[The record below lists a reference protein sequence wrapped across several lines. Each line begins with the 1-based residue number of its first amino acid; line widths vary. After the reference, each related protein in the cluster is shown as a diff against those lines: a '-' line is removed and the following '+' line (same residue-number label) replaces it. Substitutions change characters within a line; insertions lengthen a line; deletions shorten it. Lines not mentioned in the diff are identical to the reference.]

1 MGIVGIARSVQGM
14 AITQKSKYALRAMLE
29 LAVRVGHG
37 PISIGEIAKAQAIPA
52 RFLEAI
58 LAQLKRAGLVES
70 RRGNEGGYVL
80 ARPPARISVGDVLRV
95 VQGTLADPD
104 TAGRSQGSSPQ
115 ATQAVFAPIWERAV
129 RSASSV
135 YDAATFQ
142 VLVDRYRTALGSGAP
157 DYSI

>member
-1 MGIVGIARSVQGM
+1 M
-14 AITQKSKYALRAMLE
+14 AITQKSKYALRATLE
-29 LAVRVGHG
+29 LAVRFGQG
-37 PISIGEIAKAQAIPA
+37 PISIGEIARAQAIPA

-95 VQGTLADPD
+95 VQGTLAAPD
-104 TAGRSQGSSPQ
+104 NLGHGQGGGPHAS
-115 ATQAVFAPIWERAV
+115 QAVFSPIWDAALG
-129 RSASSV
+129 SASAV
-135 YDAATFQ
+135 YDAASFQ
-142 VLVDRYRTALGSGAP
+142 ILVDRYRTALGNRAL

>member
-1 MGIVGIARSVQGM
+1 M
-14 AITQKSKYALRAMLE
+14 AITQKSKYALRATLE
-29 LAVRVGHG
+29 LAMRSGHG
-37 PISIGEIAKAQAIPA
+37 PVSIGEIAKAQSIPA

-95 VQGTLADPD
+95 VQGSLADPD
-104 TAGRSQGSSPQ
+104 AAGRSQGSSPHASQ
-115 ATQAVFAPIWERAV
+115 VVFGPIWESAV

-135 YDAATFQ
+135 YDAASFQ
-142 VLVDRYRTALGSGAP
+142 VLVDRYRTALGNNAP

>member
-1 MGIVGIARSVQGM
+1 M
-14 AITQKSKYALRAMLE
+14 AITQKSKYALRATLE
-29 LAVRVGHG
+29 LAMRFGHG
-37 PISIGEIAKAQAIPA
+37 PVSIGEIAKAQAIPA

-58 LAQLKRAGLVES
+58 LAQLKRASLVES

-95 VQGTLADPD
+95 VQGTLAEAKTSDEK
-104 TAGRSQGSSPQ
+104 QGGVAHASHE
-115 ATQAVFAPIWERAV
+115 VFAPIWEAAV

-135 YDAATFQ
+135 YDAASFQ
-142 VLVDRYRTALGSGAP
+142 ILVDRYKTALGNNAP

>member
-1 MGIVGIARSVQGM
+1 M
-14 AITQKSKYALRAMLE
+14 AITQKSRYALRATLE
-29 LAVRVGHG
+29 LAVRFGQG
-37 PISIGEIAKAQAIPA
+37 PISIGEIAKAQSIPA

-58 LAQLKRAGLVES
+58 LAQMKRAGLVES

-104 TAGRSQGSSPQ
+104 TAGHGAAGGPRAS
-115 ATQAVFAPIWERAV
+115 QAVFAPIWESAA
-129 RSASSV
+129 RSSSAV
-135 YDAATFQ
+135 YDAADFQ
-142 VLVDRYRTALGSGAP
+142 LLVDRYRTALGNNAL

>member
-1 MGIVGIARSVQGM
+1 M
-14 AITQKSKYALRAMLE
+14 AITQKSKYALRATLE
-29 LAVRVGHG
+29 LALRHG
-37 PISIGEIAKAQAIPA
+37 SGPTSIGEIAKAQAIPA

-80 ARPPARISVGDVLRV
+80 ARSPSRVSVGDVLRV

-104 TAGRSQGSSPQ
+104 TTGSGPRASQG
-115 ATQAVFAPIWERAV
+115 VFSPIWAEAV
-129 RSASSV
+129 RSASAV
-135 YDAATFQ
+135 YDVADFQ
-142 VLVDRYRTALGSGAP
+142 TLVDRYQAALGNEVP

>member
-1 MGIVGIARSVQGM
+1 M
-14 AITQKSKYALRAMLE
+14 AITQKSKYALRATLE
-29 LAVRVGHG
+29 LAVRFGQG

-104 TAGRSQGSSPQ
+104 TASRSHGGGPHASQ
-115 ATQAVFAPIWERAV
+115 TVFSPIWESAV
-129 RSASSV
+129 RGATAI
-135 YDAATFQ
+135 YDAASFQ
-142 VLVDRYRTALGSGAP
+142 ILVDRYRTALGNHAP